1 MGVGSGLGGQFG
13 FGAETTYGTTV
24 TPTRFLPVIKADLKA
39 KPMFTMGMGI
49 AAGQFIDAGSQ
60 RILTTHDGNGA
71 VDLELQTSGF
81 GLLLQALMGT
91 TVTPVQ
97 QSSSTAYLQTHTLNG
112 DNLGKILTLQAGVPD
127 LGGVVRP
134 YTLSGGKVMDATFSF
149 DIKATGP
156 IMTSWTF
163 DGQDVVE
170 TQALAAASYVLPPPR
185 AYVGTDVVVKAGVF
199 GSEVQVDGVP
209 KVDVK
214 ITRPMKIDRQYL
226 GNSGRKKEPITN
238 GRIAVTGTI
247 TADFVD
253 KTLWADKFPANTPF
267 SLIIS
272 TTGAL
277 ISGTFYQNLTIN
289 LPQCFI
295 DGDTPGLMNMDVVNG
310 AFPFRCL
317 YDGTHQPSITY
328 QSTDVTL

>member
-13 FGAETTYGTTV
+13 FGPETTYGTTV
-24 TPTRFLPVIKADLKA
+24 TPTRFLPPIKAELKA

-60 RILTTHDGNGA
+60 RVLTTHDGNGA
-71 VDLELQTSGF
+71 VELELQTAGF
-81 GLLLQALMGT
+81 GLLLQALMGS

-97 QSSSTAYLQTHTLNG
+97 QATTAAYLQTHVLNG
-112 DNLGKILTLQAGVPD
+112 DSLGKNLTLQVGVPD
-127 LGGVVRP
+127 TQGVVRP
-134 YTLSGGKVMDATFSF
+134 YTLAGGKVTDCTFSF

-156 IMTSWTF
+156 ILTSWTF

-170 TQALAAASYVLPPPR
+170 TQALAAASYVQSR
-185 AYVGTDVVVKAGVF
+185 AFVGTDVTIKAGVF

-214 ITRPMKIDRQYL
+214 FTRPMKLDRQYL
-226 GNSGRKKEPITN
+226 GNQGRKREPITN

-253 KTLWADKFPANTPF
+253 KTLWADRFLANASF
-267 SLIIS
+267 SLVIS
-272 TTGAL
+272 ATGVL
-277 ISGTFYQNLTIN
+277 IASTFYQNLTIT

-295 DGDTPGLMNMDVVNG
+295 DGDTPVLSNMDVVNG

-317 YDGTHQPSITY
+317 FDGTHQPTITY
-328 QSTDVTL
+328 TSTDVTL